1 MHHEQP
7 YSIADW
13 AGPFLICPII
23 DMAIVNIMLYPPESY
38 HKDGKVCQVEAF
50 ALNFRNSRIALMQI
64 RNASV
69 CSPVAFATCMGNK
82 THAGFS
88 PYSSS
93 NFVHYILSRHLYTFH
108 TCCKKVPAHAGIA
121 RIVLCTIIL
130 NISYMLL

>member
-7 YSIADW
+7 YPIADW

-50 ALNFRNSRIALMQI
+50 ALNFRNSQIALMQI

-69 CSPVAFATCMGNK
+69 CSPIAFATCMGNK
-82 THAGFS
+82 THVGFS
-88 PYSSS
+88 PIRRPISFTAFYPITYMH
-93 NFVHYILSRHLYTFH
+93 FIPAA
-108 TCCKKVPAHAGIA
+108 KKFQ
-121 RIVLCTIIL
+121 LTQE
-130 NISYMLL
+130 